1 MTATGWELLDQP
13 HERLRWAR
21 LHAGYPTMKAAA
33 ESLGMQENTY
43 SAYERE
49 PGSSKWTAMD
59 HQRAIEF
66 GRKFKVSWTWL
77 LVQEGTPFEVPLTD
91 AQRRALSVMGSA
103 EEDDQER
110 AAKVIETML
119 KRA

>member
-1 MTATGWELLDQP
+1 MTAGWADLEYP

-21 LHAGYPTMKAAA
+21 LNAGFPTMKAAA
-33 ESLGMQENTY
+33 DSLGMQENTY

-49 PGSSKWTAMD
+49 PGTSKWTDMD

-77 LVQEGTPFEVPLTD
+77 LVREGTPFEIPLTE
-91 AQRRALSVMGSA
+91 AQRRAVEAMAAA
-103 EEDDQER
+103 EPDDQDR
-110 AAKVIETML
+110 AAQVVETML
-119 KRA
+119 RRA